1 MAKKFLTDIDLS
13 KNELMNAVMHR
24 LATAP
29 QNPVEGQLY
38 YDTAD
43 KMMYQFDGTSWKPVG
58 RLYTNGNG
66 ILLSADTF
74 SADFAT
80 NDEATTGNST
90 TKVMSPSLV
99 KAVIQTLDVN
109 GFAEGIVN
117 AAGDTITIRGLKEV
131 DGKIAVDTSNSLD
144 IKIDRQYDPIKN
156 PIATVS
162 TVSAAMQTM
171 KLTVETGSE
180 SATNFVSYVLK
191 QGETAVGN
199 INIPKFLVVK
209 SGSVVTGTWNGT
221 TFEEDQSQPG
231 NSQGKAIKLV
241 INDSADSGTDDD
253 VLYINVADLCD
264 VYTGGTGIDIST
276 DNVVSVKLD
285 PDKANGLNLSS
296 DGLALN
302 PASQSAAGAM
312 SAADKAKLDGITAGA
327 EPNRKY
333 TPITGNPTANQ
344 TPGFGSTFTVS
355 QIKQDATGQITA
367 TDRTVKIPNAVATQ
381 SAAGLMSAAD
391 KAVLDNLNAGAAN
404 TAHRYKATNPA
415 LTPSGGICTWTIASS
430 SFGNY
435 DGTYAT
441 CSLKDSS
448 GNEVVMDVK
457 YETSKITVKFNST
470 ANVAAGTYTA
480 VIVA

>member
-1 MAKKFLTDIDLS
+1 MSKKFLTDIDLS

-24 LATAP
+24 LTTAP
-29 QNPVEGQLY
+29 QNPEESQLY
-38 YDTAD
+38 YDTGD
-43 KMMYQFDGTSWKPVG
+43 KMMYQFNGILWKPVG
-58 RLYTNGNG
+58 RVYTNGSG

-80 NDEATTGNST
+80 NAEATAGNST
-90 TKVMSPSLV
+90 TKVMSPALV
-99 KAVIQTLDVN
+99 KAVIQTLDVT
-109 GFAEGIVN
+109 GFAAGMIN

-131 DGKIAVDTSNSLD
+131 DGKIAVDTSNSFE
-144 IKIDRQYDPIKN
+144 IKIRDGYNPDEN
-156 PIATVS
+156 PIATLN
-162 TVSAAMQTM
+162 TVDIEMQKM
-171 KLTVETGSE
+171 KVTVETGGE
-180 SATNFVSYVLK
+180 SATNFVSYTVK
-191 QGETAVGN
+191 QGGEHIGT

-221 TFEEDQSQPG
+221 TFAEDPTQPG
-231 NSQGKAIKLV
+231 SGRDKAIKLV
-241 INDSADSGTDDD
+241 INDSADTGTDDD

-264 VYTGGTGIDIST
+264 VYRAGNGIAIST
-276 DNVVSVKLD
+276 DNVVSLRLD
-285 PDKANGLNLSS
+285 NDNANGLNLSS

-302 PASQSAAGAM
+302 PATQSAAGAM
-312 SAADKAKLDGITAGA
+312 SAADKTKLDGITAGA
-327 EPNRKY
+327 EPNRTY
-333 TPITGNPTANQ
+333 TPVTGKPTANQ

-415 LTPSGGICTWTIASS
+415 LTPGGGICTWTIASS
-430 SFGNY
+430 SFGNN

-441 CSLKDSS
+441 CSLRDSS

-480 VIVA
+480 VIAV